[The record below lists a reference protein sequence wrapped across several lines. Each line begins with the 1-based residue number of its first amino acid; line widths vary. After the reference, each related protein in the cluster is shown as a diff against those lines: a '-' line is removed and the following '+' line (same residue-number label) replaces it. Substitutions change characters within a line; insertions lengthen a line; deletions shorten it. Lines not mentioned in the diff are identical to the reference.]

1 MSKRVM
7 KGIKMQTTM
16 CQNGKDWTRMALMS
30 TADRTPAPKGTYM
43 PIRGERKSAVGVPT
57 EA

>member
-1 MSKRVM
+1 M